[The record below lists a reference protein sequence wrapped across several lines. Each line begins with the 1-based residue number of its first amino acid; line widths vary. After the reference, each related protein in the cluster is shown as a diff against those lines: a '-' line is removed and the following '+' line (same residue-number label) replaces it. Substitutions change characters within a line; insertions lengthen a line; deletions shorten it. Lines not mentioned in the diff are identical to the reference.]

1 MGGGKSRYIVGMDGD
16 AVVVREH
23 TWKYWLVGGPLI
35 APGADRFW
43 KLHGYTRRRRVTF
56 YLLLVCVIAGAPL
69 FWMLWGR
76 AVIAP
81 GVRNPSP
88 LWFVLP
94 GLIGA
99 LSVRLLFLPATL
111 YGVWLA
117 RRVRRAGGMMCGECG
132 RVQNEAEGV
141 CACGAKWSAA
151 ELRQFWIASGL
162 LPARVRE
169 VREARFALSG
179 EMPRAEVGFV
189 QRLTSGLPRDQLS
202 AWQERPLTLRWLRDS
217 MRWSGAIGMALSVGG
232 IALIFVFAASLVRSG
247 LWIFVGCM
255 IAVGISMLVGQLWIV
270 RVGLRRAV
278 RRARDRV
285 REAEGLICTDCGF
298 VLRGLA
304 EKHRCPECGI
314 EFRAEEVRAFFEA
327 CGLCEDGK

>member
-1 MGGGKSRYIVGMDGD
+1 MDDD

-43 KLHGYTRRRRVTF
+43 KLHGYTRRRRAAF
-56 YLLLVCVIAGAPL
+56 YLLLACLVVGAPL
-69 FWMLWGR
+69 LLLVYGR
-76 AVIAP
+76 TVLAP
-81 GVRNPSP
+81 RVLKPSP

-94 GLIGA
+94 GLIGY
-99 LSVRLLFLPATL
+99 LSVRLLFLPATG
-111 YGVWLA
+111 YGAWLA
-117 RRVRRAGGMMCGECG
+117 RRVRRAGGMMCWECG
-132 RVQNEAEGV
+132 RVQTDAADV
-141 CACGAKWSAA
+141 CACGEKWSAA
-151 ELRQFWIASGL
+151 GLRQFWMASGL

-189 QRLTSGLPRDQLS
+189 QGLTSGLPRDRMT
-202 AWQERPLTLRWLRDS
+202 AWQERPLTTRWLRES
-217 MRWSGAIGMALSVGG
+217 MRRSAAIAMALSVGG
-232 IALIFVFAASLVRSG
+232 IALILVFTAALVRSG
-247 LWIFVGCM
+247 LWVFVGCM
-255 IAVGISMLVGQLWIV
+255 IAVGISMLVGQVWIM
-270 RVGLRRAV
+270 RAGLRRAV